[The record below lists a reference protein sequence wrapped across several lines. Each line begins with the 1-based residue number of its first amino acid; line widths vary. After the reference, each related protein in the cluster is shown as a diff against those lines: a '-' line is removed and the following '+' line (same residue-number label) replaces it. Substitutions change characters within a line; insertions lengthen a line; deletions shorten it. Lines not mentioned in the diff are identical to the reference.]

1 MVKSWIRTEV
11 MGVSEEKE
19 TQYLKYLELIPKF
32 RLMDDDFFRA
42 CMQENKP
49 AVQLVLRIVLE
60 NKNLVVKRVVAQR
73 EMKNLIGHSLE
84 LDVYAEDEDGRQINA
99 EIQRKDAGAV
109 PERAVY
115 HSGTLDANSLM
126 AGEKDF
132 GKKAETYM
140 IMITEHDVLGGGLP
154 IYHVERTVL
163 EMENALFGGKS
174 HIIYVNG
181 AYNGDEDTDLRWLI
195 HDLLCTDPDEMH
207 FPELAERV
215 RYHKEDSEGVRTMCK
230 IMEDIK
236 NEGRESMLTDMVV
249 SLLKRGKSPAFIADT
264 LEIAREKVMSIAEAN
279 NIAIV

>member
-1 MVKSWIRTEV
+1 ME
-11 MGVSEEKE
+11 VSEAKE
-19 TQYLKYLELIPKF
+19 TKYLKYLELIPKF

-60 NKNLVVKRVVAQR
+60 NKNLVVKKVVTQR

-84 LDVYAEDEDGRQINA
+84 LDVYAEDEDGKQINA

-115 HSGTLDANSLM
+115 HSGTLDANSLV

-140 IMITEHDVLGGGLP
+140 IMITEHDVLGGGMP

-174 HIIYVNG
+174 HIVYVNG
-181 AYNGDEDTDLRWLI
+181 AYEGDEDTELRWLI

-215 RYHKEDSEGVRTMCK
+215 RYHKEDSEGVKAMCK

-236 NEGRESMLTDMVV
+236 NEGRAEGENRMSRLM
-249 SLLKRGKSPAFIADT
+249 SYLLKNGMTEEAVAVTESEALREELYKKYGIA
-264 LEIAREKVMSIAEAN
+264 
-279 NIAIV
+279 